1 MSATTV
7 ADLMTE
13 PVLTVDQDDQPG
25 DIATAMLDRGIKSV
39 VVIDDDCRPVGIL
52 TSTDYVA
59 MTAVGTDP
67 YDTTVEEHMTRD
79 IVTISGDTDVVTAAA
94 TMIEHG
100 VNHLPVVGTD
110 GQTIGILTASDL
122 TASLADSAADE

>member
-13 PVLTVDQDDQPG
+13 PVLTVDQDERPG
-25 DIATAMLDRGIKSV
+25 EIATAMLEAGIKSV

-79 IVTISGDTDVVTAAA
+79 IVTVTGDTTVATAAA
-94 TMIEHG
+94 TMVEHDI
-100 VNHLPVVGTD
+100 NHLPVVGDD

-122 TASLADSAADE
+122 TESLADAAAE